1 MCSRA
6 VTTAAETLNIVAV
19 RRSIISR
26 NLYTR
31 TNWIDNY
38 IDRCTYTRQIPI
50 NARISNTNEPR
61 SECPTFLKV
70 APKPCDQKVFD

>member
-1 MCSRA
+1 MAIVRA
-6 VTTAAETLNIVAV
+6 TVAM
-19 RRSIISR
+19 RRRWLQKLLMVGLTSHFP
-26 NLYTR
+26 L
-31 TNWIDNY
+31 DNY
-38 IDRCTYTRQIPI
+38 VDGCTYTRQIRI